1 VVNQGNLTTSTGG
14 YVALLGNQVSNQGK
28 IITPQGTTLLA
39 AGDNI
44 SITLN
49 NGSLMGYSVNQG
61 TLNALAENKQL
72 IQANGGTVILT
83 AQAVDDIATATVNNT
98 GVIEAKGLVNKN
110 GTILLLAD
118 METGTVNVGGRL
130 DASAASSDANGGF
143 IETSAAYVKVAD
155 DASVSTYASN
165 GNMGTWLIDPTDFTI
180 AASGGNIS
188 GAAVSSNLAA
198 GNMVITNMGA
208 GGGHIY
214 VNDNVSWGSAS
225 VLTLNSLQNIYINAP
240 ITATGASAGLV
251 LNYGG
256 YLATGSTS
264 AGTNYHV
271 NAPVTL
277 SGSASSL
284 NINGQAYT
292 LIRNMA
298 DFAGIVFNPL
308 GFYAVA
314 NNLTAS
320 SSYSGAVLMNLGEV
334 DSCSAAC
341 VFSGLGHTLVGLNIN
356 SPNNFTGL
364 FSMNY
369 GTIRDFG
376 VLNSNV
382 NAGLLTGGLVSTNY
396 GTVSGSFF
404 DGTVNSNNYNESAG
418 LVSDNRGSIRDS
430 YSSGFIVGGAFSGG
444 LVASN
449 SGSIN
454 NTYSTV
460 SMSNL
465 SPTYVGGLVGL
476 NQSAGDVTNSRAY
489 GSVIGYDTGF
499 ASNNLV
505 LNSNSMKLASSFAG
519 WDLATV
525 GGSNST
531 WRIYDGNTAPL
542 LRSFM
547 TPTLVTVGGATVTY
561 DGTDQSAANTSYS
574 SSGFI
579 LPSLINTGNA
589 GYRNAGS
596 YTLGSNLYS
605 IQQGYDLSY
614 IGGNF
619 LVNKAGLTLTATA
632 DTKTYNGNTSSSG
645 VVSVTGLKTGDT
657 LSGLSQV
664 FDSKNVGSCTLTAT
678 AKCAQRWQ

>member
-251 LNYGG
+251 LN
-256 YLATGSTS
+256 
-264 AGTNYHV
+264 
-271 NAPVTL
+271 
-277 SGSASSL
+277 
-284 NINGQAYT
+284 
-292 LIRNMA
+292 
-298 DFAGIVFNPL
+298 
-308 GFYAVA
+308 
-314 NNLTAS
+314 
-320 SSYSGAVLMNLGEV
+320 
-334 DSCSAAC
+334 
-341 VFSGLGHTLVGLNIN
+341 
-356 SPNNFTGL
+356 
-364 FSMNY
+364 
-369 GTIRDFG
+369 
-376 VLNSNV
+376 
-382 NAGLLTGGLVSTNY
+382 
-396 GTVSGSFF
+396 
-404 DGTVNSNNYNESAG
+404 
-418 LVSDNRGSIRDS
+418 
-430 YSSGFIVGGAFSGG
+430 
-444 LVASN
+444 
-449 SGSIN
+449 
-454 NTYSTV
+454 
-460 SMSNL
+460 
-465 SPTYVGGLVGL
+465 
-476 NQSAGDVTNSRAY
+476 
-489 GSVIGYDTGF
+489 
-499 ASNNLV
+499 
-505 LNSNSMKLASSFAG
+505 
-519 WDLATV
+519 
-525 GGSNST
+525 
-531 WRIYDGNTAPL
+531 
-542 LRSFM
+542 
-547 TPTLVTVGGATVTY
+547 
-561 DGTDQSAANTSYS
+561 
-574 SSGFI
+574 
-579 LPSLINTGNA
+579 
-589 GYRNAGS
+589 
-596 YTLGSNLYS
+596 
-605 IQQGYDLSY
+605 
-614 IGGNF
+614 
-619 LVNKAGLTLTATA
+619 
-632 DTKTYNGNTSSSG
+632 
-645 VVSVTGLKTGDT
+645 
-657 LSGLSQV
+657 
-664 FDSKNVGSCTLTAT
+664 
-678 AKCAQRWQ
+678 